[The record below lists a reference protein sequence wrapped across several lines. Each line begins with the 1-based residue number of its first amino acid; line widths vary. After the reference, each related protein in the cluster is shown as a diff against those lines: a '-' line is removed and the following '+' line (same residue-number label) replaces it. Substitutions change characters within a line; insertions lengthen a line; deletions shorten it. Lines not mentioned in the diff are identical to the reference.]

1 MKRIGAV
8 VVLLILSAAGLLW
21 PVIVASIPASSSAAS
36 DPVSIVDYSARYDI
50 QVDGHLSAVETI
62 TAQFPSGRHGIFRYW
77 DVTNPTDS
85 GARQIPTV
93 SSVTLDGRDVPVEYS
108 TESAERYVVAKIG
121 DPNSYVSQGVH
132 VYEIS
137 YTVEGVIDPPSAGA
151 GDFATV
157 VGDASASAQSVFYWN
172 VVAPGWEMPIRQANV
187 VVTLPAPS
195 GRVECSADDRNAQ
208 PCAVGGEGTDVVTI
222 AASDLDPRQ
231 PVTVRIGMNLPAPAR
246 DILPWSSSF
255 DKVLGRSP
263 AVATLVGLLGLIGL
277 AAGWVWARAAHE
289 PEPGFP
295 VMYAPPE
302 GIGPVQANWI
312 HSESFGST
320 TLSSSFL
327 HMAQQGVVTLR
338 QQGTEDW
345 RIVGND
351 DGPGWSRMDR
361 VTVALGACLGV
372 TRRGAGFSA
381 DGSVSAG
388 KTLSSAKA
396 LTEAECKAWGRDEHL
411 VVSSKFEYLGAC
423 LVVLAFVL
431 AIVGFVGWLA
441 PTMAGVPFAAFVIG
455 GRALTRPGTGTRR
468 TARGREVWSRTGGFR
483 RLLSTPSSVDRF
495 DFSARADMYTAFVP
509 YAVGF
514 GVAEQWAKKFRDA
527 TGTEPPTPTWYPVT
541 AGTSHGFLGSG
552 TSFDSFDSA
561 LSSSI
566 SSYEATQS
574 SSSSSSGG
582 GGGGGGSW

>member
-1 MKRIGAV
+1 MSSRRYPTTATFPRAENAAQFRWHRGPPECIVAAVHRLPEGHVKRIGAV

-263 AVATLVGLLGLIGL
+263 
-277 AAGWVWARAAHE
+277 
-289 PEPGFP
+289 P
-295 VMYAPPE
+295 
-302 GIGPVQANWI
+302 
-312 HSESFGST
+312 
-320 TLSSSFL
+320 
-327 HMAQQGVVTLR
+327 
-338 QQGTEDW
+338 
-345 RIVGND
+345 
-351 DGPGWSRMDR
+351 WS
-361 VTVALGACLGV
+361 GC
-372 TRRGAGFSA
+372 SA
-381 DGSVSAG
+381 
-388 KTLSSAKA
+388 SSA
-396 LTEAECKAWGRDEHL
+396 
-411 VVSSKFEYLGAC
+411 
-423 LVVLAFVL
+423 
-431 AIVGFVGWLA
+431 WL
-441 PTMAGVPFAAFVIG
+441 PG
-455 GRALTRPGTGTRR
+455 GC
-468 TARGREVWSRTGGFR
+468 GRELRTSRN
-483 RLLSTPSSVDRF
+483 
-495 DFSARADMYTAFVP
+495 
-509 YAVGF
+509 
-514 GVAEQWAKKFRDA
+514 
-527 TGTEPPTPTWYPVT
+527 
-541 AGTSHGFLGSG
+541 LGSR
-552 TSFDSFDSA
+552 
-561 LSSSI
+561 
-566 SSYEATQS
+566 
-574 SSSSSSGG
+574 
-582 GGGGGGSW
+582 